1 MVHAICWYT
10 RRNGVYG
17 LTDGWTISSIVDILF
32 LYFSGRVSGLDI
44 PGAAGVI
51 PISISLIGISDTLSF
66 W

>member
-32 LYFSGRVSGLDI
+32 LYFSGHVSGLDI

-51 PISISLIGISDTLSF
+51 PSLSH
-66 W
+66 